1 MPRILPLEKKGEEQR
16 EGERATGGK
25 GRRWAGRGSVLF
37 QALREREGVRGYLW
51 CHAGVQNTPRL
62 KLQTKTSVG
71 AKPEI
76 YT

>member
-25 GRRWAGRGSVLF
+25 GRRRRAGRGSILF

-51 CHAGVQNTPRL
+51 CPRRGP
-62 KLQTKTSVG
+62 KY
-71 AKPEI
+71 P
-76 YT
+76 